1 MTADPTDQVQV
12 NYREAMSN
20 RAKLEFLEHRSA
32 LNQRVIE
39 VTLDFANINSQLI
52 DTNRK
57 IMDAN
62 AGIIDF
68 NSAQIAANS
77 ALLKDGVSA
86 AGATAEVCFYLF
98 SLFFLLFLCFIH
110 VAIYTMI
117 SHCGFYIYN

>member
-1 MTADPTDQVQV
+1 MAADPTDQQVQV

-20 RAKLEFLEHRSA
+20 RAKLEFLDHRSA

-62 AGIIDF
+62 VGIIDF
-68 NSAQIAANS
+68 NSAQIATNS
-77 ALLKDGVSA
+77 ALLKNGVSA
-86 AGATAEVCFYLF
+86 AGATPEFFLKFLF
-98 SLFFLLFLCFIH
+98 HCLFISSLFLFFCALS
-110 VAIYTMI
+110 T
-117 SHCGFYIYN
+117 